1 MAIDPI
7 STATAAARALPSLP
21 STPAI
26 DHAPAADGAAG
37 FGEMVTGAL
46 EDLDGLHQNADQLAI
61 QAATGDLTDVH
72 EYTIA
77 ATEAEVATQ
86 LTVAVRDKAVQA
98 FNEIMR
104 MPV

>member
-21 STPAI
+21 STPTV
-26 DHAPAADGAAG
+26 DHAPPAQGAGG
-37 FGEMVTGAL
+37 FGDMVTGAL
-46 EDLDGLHQNADQLAI
+46 EDLNGLHQNADQLAI

-77 ATEAEVATQ
+77 ATEAEIATQ
-86 LTVAVRDKAVQA
+86 LTVAVRDRAVEA
-98 FNEIMR
+98 FTEIMR